1 MMGRL
6 ARETDEGKKIAVV
19 LDNARFHHA
28 MALTDLYAPG
38 RALERITP
46 IYMPPLRPRP
56 WVPQNTCR
64 TPPRTISPTPARS
77 PRRTPSRPSA
87 PTSPTAPSTT
97 TSSTYQ
103 SHHPTPILF
112 NFSHTFPTSTYLSP
126 ILLRSTPRRMG
137 ERYVHAT
144 KLRSRWGALSSA
156 PVPAPFPLAGLGQ
169 GGLADGAGAVIIPG
183 PLILD
188 SSAILLGSDWERA
201 SVLDR
206 AAVYGGLSA
215 GM

>member
-28 MALTDLYAPG
+28 QGPD
-38 RALERITP
+38 RP
-46 IYMPPLRPRP
+46 IRPRSGSGAHHAHLHAPLRPRP